1 MSQPTLAALKKYTFP
16 GNIRELRNIVE
27 QAILMADDRIIEPS
41 DLPEYVCASTQ
52 QTAHLSPQGEKDI
65 MTLAEVEAHYLKDK
79 VDVYTGN
86 TEDLADA
93 LGISVRTLYRKLQAL
108 KINAP

>member
-1 MSQPTLAALKKYTFP
+1 
-16 GNIRELRNIVE
+16 
-27 QAILMADDRIIEPS
+27 
-41 DLPEYVCASTQ
+41 
-52 QTAHLSPQGEKDI
+52 